1 MSIWQKIIPIFVI
14 LTLIGMGAAGY
25 FYFQFQKTSKEL
37 QTIKT
42 DPNTVQKAAQEEVK
56 RLIMEVGKLIDLPV
70 GEDPTVATITDID
83 KLKSQD
89 FFKNAKN
96 GDKVIIYTN
105 AKKAI
110 LYDPSAHKIIDVAPV
125 NIGTPSAQVIQA
137 KIALK
142 NGTTTNGLTTKAE
155 ADIKKAFP
163 EAVVVSKD
171 NAKKTDYEKSVVV
184 VINESAK
191 DAAANLAKTLN
202 LTIGD
207 LPEGENKPKDADILI
222 ILGKDRI

>member
-207 LPEGENKPKDADILI
+207 LPSGEDKAKDADILI